1 MKDIRLFGLLLFFL
15 FSYLRDKK
23 KEKITR
29 LVNEWQGKEIVFPEK
44 PVFTRYLTNTT
55 DYRILESEYD
65 VAVTCG
71 CAVVS
76 YDKLSATAGKSL
88 EVRVNMPSKD
98 SGFFS
103 ETITVKTN
111 TDQSIK
117 LIIRR
122 DAL

>member
-23 KEKITR
+23 KGKITR
-29 LVNEWQGKEIVFPEK
+29 LVNEWQGKEMVFPK
-44 PVFTRYLTNTT
+44 TLVSTRYLTDTY
-55 DYRILESEYD
+55 YRILESEYD

-103 ETITVKTN
+103 ETIAVKTN